1 MDMLVSLN
9 KYGMYYYYRY
19 HKDAL
24 YEVRRYDIFKIIIL
38 KNTEK
43 KELTDDVSP

>member
-1 MDMLVSLN
+1 MHCMKSDVMTFN
-9 KYGMYYYYRY
+9 YYS
-19 HKDAL
+19 
-24 YEVRRYDIFKIIIL
+24 